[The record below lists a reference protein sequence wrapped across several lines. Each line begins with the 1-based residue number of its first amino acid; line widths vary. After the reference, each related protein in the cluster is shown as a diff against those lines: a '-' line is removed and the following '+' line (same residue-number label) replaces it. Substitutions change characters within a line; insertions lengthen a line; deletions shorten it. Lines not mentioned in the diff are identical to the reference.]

1 MGSQIDRTE
10 RLNNNEIGT
19 EYKIILEIK
28 LSKLDII
35 SNGKL
40 KIKLKV
46 LNLCDED
53 DGNAIDRIR
62 HKKEERT

>member
-1 MGSQIDRTE
+1 M
-10 RLNNNEIGT
+10 RLNRH
-19 EYKIILEIK
+19 KIILEIK

-35 SNGKL
+35 SNGKKL

-53 DGNAIDRIR
+53 EGNAIDRIR
-62 HKKEERT
+62 HKKEERP